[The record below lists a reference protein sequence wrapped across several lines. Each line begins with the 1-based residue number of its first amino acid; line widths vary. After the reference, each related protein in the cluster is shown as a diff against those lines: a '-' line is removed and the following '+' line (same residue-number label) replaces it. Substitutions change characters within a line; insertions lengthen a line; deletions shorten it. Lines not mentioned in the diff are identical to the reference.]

1 MVSDVQRPNDDPYAL
16 VGGNWPTESEGAYH
30 AAETNADTLSTTART
45 QAESADAAA
54 GKTDSQMRGKTAD
67 SVSDGYSRA
76 AKQLNEQGQNYTTI
90 SAWMVDAASKVR
102 TAKNRMVALVRA
114 GTSEIKDA
122 LVSELAGTPVT
133 PSSSALTDKYR
144 GEIASIASTLGT
156 DLDGI
161 GHSLVGDPGASHTPT
176 YVRAAASPTA
186 PSIEQAAVHHGITG
200 EGPHV
205 EPHQLP
211 EMPRAAT
218 PSVTESSSAPS
229 APTESSAAPH
239 STNPTLANLI
249 SGSGASSGNTTSPS
263 GGGASHG
270 SSSGTTPAA
279 QGAQAPERH
288 QERHAPHMPQIPSVV
303 LPDLPAAAQAVST
316 AVSAASGTQLPVTT
330 AAPTTPTVP
339 ASTGF
344 TPGTSGTFPMTAG
357 GLSPIGGGLP
367 TAPVTQAPP
376 AVQGTPATPAP
387 GVQAPSAPQQSPPS
401 AAPPRGPLADMAW
414 IQRNYG
420 LAPGIELSKPENTSI
435 PALFVASLP
444 EPEAHLHKILATL
457 RHAFDDAGWGQPM
470 AVGLIKRGLE
480 HRTVYVTADGLSLH
494 PHGVLLPHGVT
505 QLDEMPSVPSAPEM
519 AGSLMVIDKLK
530 ALIPRGWQ
538 VETVLSTVPADEN
551 HQSTEQYRELV
562 ESEELLPC
570 KVSRG
575 RVGVTAEEAMAVF
588 ARAALGSGGCGDL
601 DSESARLRG
610 SRWLGVQPSGYVAV
624 LSRWY
629 LADAAESMS
638 EGAWGDAVYCSEKYL
653 GLMETKRQVA

>member
-376 AVQGTPATPAP
+376 AVQGTPATPSSAAP
-387 GVQAPSAPQQSPPS
+387 APSPQAPPPSAP
-401 AAPPRGPLADMAW
+401 RGPVADMTW

-420 LAPGIELSKPENTSI
+420 LSPSLDLPKSESSVV
-435 PALFVASLP
+435 PALFIAALP
-444 EPEAHLHKILATL
+444 EPEAHLHRALATL
-457 RHAFDDAGWGQPM
+457 RHQFERSGWSQPL
-470 AVGLIKRGLE
+470 AVASIKRGLE
-480 HRTVYVTADGLSLH
+480 HRIVYVTSDGLSIH
-494 PHGVLLPHGVT
+494 PAGVLLPHGILP
-505 QLDEMPSVPSAPEM
+505 LDEMQGMPTAPELS
-519 AGSLMVIDKLK
+519 GSIMVTEKLTSP
-530 ALIPRGWQ
+530 IPREWTA
-538 VETVLSTVPADEN
+538 ESVLSTVSGEGN
-551 HQSTEQYRELV
+551 SQSVVQYQQLA
-562 ESEELLPC
+562 ESGELLSC
-570 KVSRG
+570 TASRG
-575 RVGVTAEEAMAVF
+575 RDDVGVDEALRVF
-588 ARAALGSGGCGDL
+588 ARAALGSAGCGEL
-601 DSESARLRG
+601 EVESARIRAG
-610 SRWLGVQPSGYVAV
+610 RWVGTQPSGYLDGLARFY
-624 LSRWY
+624 LS
-629 LADAAESMS
+629 DAAESMS
-638 EGAWGDAVYCSEKYL
+638 LGNWGEAVWACERYMSVQQSKS
-653 GLMETKRQVA
+653 QAA